1 MCSCS
6 QEGSME
12 ITSFGAILKNLLD
25 RPLKCQ
31 LKRFTLCCHLL
42 HLLQIFVISWFSFY
56 PWNLFVPFCPIFC
69 VCLYLLIEDISNP
82 SGLVHVARSLCFV
95 SNSCFACVYHSQ
107 RDEESQEI
115 FREIMSDSFKSAEQR
130 IAKNVSSTKHRNPL
144 LFSFVD
150 KPSEI
155 PYTPKKRKSKKR
167 RTKDRANNMPD
178 GNNAHERKAKN
189 KMNSSQPPQ
198 PVTHP

>member
-1 MCSCS
+1 
-6 QEGSME
+6 ME
-12 ITSFGAILKNLLD
+12 IVSINNVHKFEAILKNLLD

-31 LKRFTLCCHLL
+31 LKFTQCCHLL
-42 HLLQIFVISWFSFY
+42 DLLQFFLLFRLIFFL
-56 PWNLFVPFCPIFC
+56 PRNLFVLFCPIFC
-69 VCLYLLIEDISNP
+69 VCLYLLIEDINNP
-82 SGLVHVARSLCFV
+82 SGLVHVSRSLWFV
-95 SNSCFACVYHSQ
+95 SNSRFAYHSQ

-115 FREIMSDSFKSAEQR
+115 FREIMADAFKLAKQR
-130 IAKNVSSTKHRNPL
+130 IAKNVSSTKHRDPL
-144 LFSFVD
+144 LFPFVD

-167 RTKDRANNMPD
+167 RTKDRANNTPD
-178 GNNAHERKAKN
+178 SNNAHEGEAKE